1 LASSHNEERNLL
13 RRREWERRNQEAHQ
27 ERELYP
33 ENAPLFGAPYKINKG
48 DELSNR
54 IRQMLGNYEDVSIAN
69 QSHDPMPKDLPPPV
83 IYGRPGRPSHPDRSN
98 PPIQNSSLYCSMQT
112 APLSHTSSQPSKKV
126 SVPDH
131 ASLSSTY
138 AHPSSSH
145 DQMSPDAR
153 ERESD
158 SWPNMNDCAGLP
170 PVLPALS
177 PPADPLSPLHSSE
190 PSDSDH
196 HDTDDKDSP
205 ERCSLTHEPRG
216 SSRMDVSHMDS
227 QKESN
232 SQGSEA
238 TCLPSQTFS
247 LPSKLNLVMP
257 QKPTAYVRPLDGP
270 DQVTSESPDLKPSPD
285 FCGQSYENLPELKS
299 TTKPSLSQLKIPQ
312 QSLETLS
319 NEVQCVE
326 EILREMTRFCPPL
339 LTAINTPSTAEPPKF
354 NFPVKVCVR
363 AYSFS
368 LISSTAVRSTDS
380 VTQSYV
386 APDCSTAQPAHS
398 SGGETASSSESE
410 SSSDS
415 DSESSE
421 SGGEEREGVAPPA
434 RSSLPPAKVQH
445 GPLSE
450 VLHNL
455 NPASK
460 PQEEV
465 ITPSNYYSSHTPHV
479 RPVPSDAEVK
489 SRSTSQ
495 HCGLKSPKPVE
506 NLSRKNIG
514 NKQPSKTSKATRQ
527 ENCHAGLQV
536 ESVEVAQQDKEIAF
550 KDPPKVKTKAD
561 HRTSANK
568 VSNEKP
574 TKRNLSDKKKTKE
587 IVPKTT
593 ALFKDGDNPAPSSP
607 VQVPPPRAKTSSVH
621 ASSHPKLSKK
631 HGGHSP
637 VREGKSGA
645 PPKTQ
650 ASSPHSLVVKINL
663 SFLSRVPQQ
672 PSAPRTEKKVSH
684 SDDISTKAGKKR
696 PSLQYRHGF
705 IMFFHQLFSLL
716 VLIMHPGS
724 FPHRV
729 PKGSPEQKERRKK
742 KKKKQEK
749 EKGLPADT
757 QAQATESVKGS
768 KHKPSLGEPPGFRG
782 PEEGGDSTLKHKKS
796 SGKRSEQ
803 NKTGKVQNSVEYH
816 MNEAKKL
823 KHKADAMS
831 DKVSKAFKYLEAAM
845 SFVESGIAMESDPHT
860 PKSAYTMFSETVDLI
875 RFILKLKNFLDPAA
889 PATEREFAVLCMKC
903 QSLLQMAMFRYK
915 REAALKY
922 SRTLTDH
929 FKISEKFSFSP
940 WTFRSMGTPSPIS
953 PLPSPAS
960 SASSSQSSSHSLAG
974 SASTTSIP
982 QVIQQVA
989 SSYVN
994 ITTLFL
1000 NAHDTWEQAIELAQ
1014 RGSGK
1019 RPHLTPQNIPNH
1031 QNGVC
1036 D

>member
-696 PSLQYRHGF
+696 PAEKSNK
-705 IMFFHQLFSLL
+705 S
-716 VLIMHPGS
+716 
-724 FPHRV
+724 V
-729 PKGSPEQKERRKK
+729 PRKRLKLDKE
-742 KKKKQEK
+742 
-749 EKGLPADT
+749 
-757 QAQATESVKGS
+757 S
-768 KHKPSLGEPPGFRG
+768 KPPPSLVSAQL
-782 PEEGGDSTLKHKKS
+782 DSTKPAELLPNLEFQCCHFFQS
-796 SGKRSEQ
+796 CR
-803 NKTGKVQNSVEYH
+803 QNSVEYH

>member
-1 LASSHNEERNLL
+1 MKRGTSYGAGNGSGETRRHIRSASCTQRT
-13 RRREWERRNQEAHQ
+13 RRF
-27 ERELYP
+27 LG
-33 ENAPLFGAPYKINKG
+33 PLTRSTKAMSSP
-48 DELSNR
+48 
-54 IRQMLGNYEDVSIAN
+54 IAL
-69 QSHDPMPKDLPPPV
+69 DRCWV
-83 IYGRPGRPSHPDRSN
+83 I
-98 PPIQNSSLYCSMQT
+98 MKT
-112 APLSHTSSQPSKKV
+112 
-126 SVPDH
+126 
-131 ASLSSTY
+131 
-138 AHPSSSH
+138 
-145 DQMSPDAR
+145 
-153 ERESD
+153 
-158 SWPNMNDCAGLP
+158 
-170 PVLPALS
+170 
-177 PPADPLSPLHSSE
+177 E

-354 NFPVKVCVR
+354 NFPVKEPQHVHTG
-363 AYSFS
+363 FS
-368 LISSTAVRSTDS
+368 IPKYCSPKSPLASCPQELS
-380 VTQSYV
+380 V

-434 RSSLPPAKVQH
+434 RSSLPPAKNE
-445 GPLSE
+445 GPADIDWQLGRWLKEPQPSLNVETQSE

-696 PSLQYRHGF
+696 PAEKSNKSVPRKRLKLDKESKPPPSLVSA
-705 IMFFHQLFSLL
+705 QLDSTK
-716 VLIMHPGS
+716 PA
-724 FPHRV
+724 V

-803 NKTGKVQNSVEYH
+803 NKTGKKAPKGSFAVPESAQPSCAPAHHRALLRCDERQNSVEYH

-929 FKISEKFSFSP
+929 FKSSKSAQAPSPCISK
-940 WTFRSMGTPSPIS
+940 SMGTPSPIS

-1014 RGSGK
+1014 RGSGLLLAVDSTSG
-1019 RPHLTPQNIPNH
+1019 PLSLTSSVSTMARYTREGLHCLRLSTQQTH
-1031 QNGVC
+1031 
-1036 D
+1036 